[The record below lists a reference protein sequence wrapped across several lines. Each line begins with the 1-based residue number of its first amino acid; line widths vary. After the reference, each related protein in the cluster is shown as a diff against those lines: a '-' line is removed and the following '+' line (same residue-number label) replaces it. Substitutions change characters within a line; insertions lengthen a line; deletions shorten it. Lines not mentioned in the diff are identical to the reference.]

1 MSEWLALNTNL
12 ATMNVFPQ
20 DHALFQAKKL
30 KIDPEQQY
38 KPLCEVCAEP
48 LHKVNKKITIFHR
61 KNTEG
66 ISPVVSEMR
75 RSIEAKHA
83 FLTATLTLFF

>member
-1 MSEWLALNTNL
+1 MS
-12 ATMNVFPQ
+12 VFPQ

-48 LHKVNKKITIFHR
+48 LHKANQKITIFH
-61 KNTEG
+61 
-66 ISPVVSEMR
+66 
-75 RSIEAKHA
+75 
-83 FLTATLTLFF
+83 